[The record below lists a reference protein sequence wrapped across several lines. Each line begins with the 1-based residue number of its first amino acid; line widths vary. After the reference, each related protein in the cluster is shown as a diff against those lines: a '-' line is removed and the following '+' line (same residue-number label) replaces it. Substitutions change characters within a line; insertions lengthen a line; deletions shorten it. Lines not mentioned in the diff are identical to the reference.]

1 MHFSDELSL
10 DGNALAGPMAEL
22 FAVDVTSALVTC
34 NDCGAAKPLAEQAAY
49 VGGPGSVLRC
59 SGCSAVLV
67 RFVTTRD
74 AVWLDVRGSASWK
87 IPTANA

>member
-1 MHFSDELSL
+1 MHFSDDHAL

-22 FAVDVTSALVTC
+22 FAVDVTTALVMC

-59 SGCSAVLV
+59 SGCSSVLV
-67 RFVTTRD
+67 RFVQTRN
-74 AVWLDVRGSASWK
+74 ALWLDTRGSKSWQMPAAS
-87 IPTANA
+87 A

>member
-1 MHFSDELSL
+1 MHFSDDLAL

-22 FAVDVTSALVTC
+22 FAVDVTSALVMC
-34 NDCGAAKPLAEQAAY
+34 NDCGAAKPLAEQIAY

-67 RFVTTRD
+67 RFVQTRD
-74 AVWLDVRGSASWK
+74 AVWLDVRGSASWQ
-87 IPTANA
+87 IPIAPA